1 MRFEKTVIPQIK
13 LNYNRCPAFGK
24 KKFLN
29 TEDANAC
36 GSQTN

>member
-1 MRFEKTVIPQIK
+1 MRLEKTVISQNK
-13 LNYNRCPAFGK
+13 LNYNRCPACGK
-24 KKFLN
+24 KILN

>member
-1 MRFEKTVIPQIK
+1 MRFEKTVIPQNK

-24 KKFLN
+24 KFLKR
-29 TEDANAC
+29 EDANAC